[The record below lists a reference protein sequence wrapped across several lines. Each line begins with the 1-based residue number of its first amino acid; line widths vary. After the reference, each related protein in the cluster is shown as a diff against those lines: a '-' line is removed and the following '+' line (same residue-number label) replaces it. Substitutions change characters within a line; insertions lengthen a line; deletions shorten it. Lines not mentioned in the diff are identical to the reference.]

1 MQSWNRLFSFL
12 CLAFFTFSLSSCLE
26 DKCDAT
32 LTYTIW
38 EPVYLQEDDIRKDIE
53 IEAARE
59 LQNPGNIYYYQDYIL
74 INEIEEGVHII
85 DNTNPSNPRNIAFI
99 NVPGARDMAVRN
111 DILYVDN
118 YIDLLSIDIS
128 KPDQAVLMERCEDV
142 FVDYYYFTNNG
153 FIVDYKATEL
163 TENVE
168 CTTDTDVWDS
178 WFFRDDV
185 LFVNNSFDMSGA
197 VAESSGNAAN
207 VVGVGGSMAR
217 FTIAHNHLY
226 VVDDWQ
232 LKVFGLQ
239 NATKPELANTVEIG
253 WGVETIFPYRN
264 NLFMGAVD
272 GMYIFDNS
280 DPTAPYQLSKFEHA
294 QACDPVFIKDE
305 IAYVTL
311 RDGVSCQN
319 FTNQLDVVDVSDL
332 MNPTLLATHQMH
344 RPHGLSVVDNSL
356 YICED
361 DQGVKVFDRSEHEQL
376 GDKLLTH
383 QTGFQAYDIIAL
395 GSKNLAMVIGEDGLY
410 QFDISDRSKMN
421 QLSVIPVIRE

>member
-1 MQSWNRLFSFL
+1 
-12 CLAFFTFSLSSCLE
+12 
-26 DKCDAT
+26 
-32 LTYTIW
+32 
-38 EPVYLQEDDIRKDIE
+38 
-53 IEAARE
+53 
-59 LQNPGNIYYYQDYIL
+59 
-74 INEIEEGVHII
+74 
-85 DNTNPSNPRNIAFI
+85 
-99 NVPGARDMAVRN
+99 VPGSRDMAIRN
-111 DILYVDN
+111 DVLYVDN
-118 YIDLLSIDIS
+118 YIDLLSIDVSNPKQPTLI
-128 KPDQAVLMERCEDV
+128 DRCEDV
-142 FVDYYYFTNNG
+142 FIDYYYYSEFG
-153 FIVDYKATEL
+153 YIVNYEPTQLME
-163 TENVE
+163 EVE
-168 CTTDTDVWDS
+168 CGENEVWND
-178 WFFRDDV
+178 WFFRGGV
-185 LFVNNSFDMSGA
+185 LLVNSSFDMASA
-197 VAESSGNAAN
+197 ANESSGNVAN

-226 VVDDWQ
+226 VVDEWQ

-239 NATKPELANTVEIG
+239 NATKPELTSTVDIG
-253 WGVETIFPYRN
+253 WGVETIFPYGN

-311 RDGVSCQN
+311 RDGVTCQN

-361 DQGVKVFDRSEHEQL
+361 DQGVKVFDRSEHEQV

-395 GSKNLAMVIGEDGLY
+395 GGKNLAMVIGEDGLY

-421 QLSVIPVIRE
+421 QLSVIPVIRD

>member
-12 CLAFFTFSLSSCLE
+12 CVAFLAASLTSCLE
-26 DKCDAT
+26 DECSAT
-32 LTYTIW
+32 RTYTIW
-38 EPVYLQEDDIRKDIE
+38 EPVYMEIDDIRKDIE
-53 IEAARE
+53 MEEPRE
-59 LQNPGNIYYYQDYIL
+59 LKNPGNIYFYQDYIL
-74 INEIEEGVHII
+74 INEIEEGIHII
-85 DNTNPSNPRNIAFI
+85 DNANPSNPQNLAFVK
-99 NVPGARDMAVRN
+99 VPGSRDMAIRN
-111 DILYVDN
+111 DVLYVDN
-118 YIDLLSIDIS
+118 YIDLLSIDVSNPKQPTLI
-128 KPDQAVLMERCEDV
+128 DRCEDV
-142 FVDYYYFTNNG
+142 FIDYYYYSDLG
-153 FIVDYKATEL
+153 YIVNYEPTQLME
-163 TENVE
+163 EVE
-168 CTTDTDVWDS
+168 CGENEVWND
-178 WFFRDDV
+178 WFFSGGV
-185 LFVNNSFDMSGA
+185 LLVNTSFDMTRA
-197 VAESSGNAAN
+197 ANESSGNVAN
-207 VVGVGGSMAR
+207 LVGVGGSMAR

-253 WGVETIFPYRN
+253 WGVETIFPYGN

-280 DPTAPYQLSKFEHA
+280 DPTTPYQISKFEHA

-311 RDGVSCQN
+311 RDGLTCQN

-361 DQGVKVFDRSEHEQL
+361 DQGVKVFDRSEHDQV

-395 GSKNLAMVIGEDGLY
+395 GAKDLAMIIGEDGLY

-421 QLSVIPVIRE
+421 QLSVIPVIRD